1 MTEIDG
7 GLRETGAVHIW
18 HGRVRDQLPP
28 SDLAVLAD
36 DELGRAL
43 RAGGVRSAHY
53 AGVRAAVRRVLG
65 DHYLGLPP
73 SASAARRA
81 RCTDPAHGAPPSRAP
96 GALLDFSL
104 SRSGPHWL
112 LAVTAGAKIGV
123 DNAPLDSAVGV
134 ADVAL
139 TEDERARMRG
149 LEAGDNSSWY
159 LLTSLCMCWVLL

>member
-1 MTEIDG
+1 MSWA
-7 GLRETGAVHIW
+7 GLF
-18 HGRVRDQLPP
+18 GRVESGRHTTRECARP
-28 SDLAVLAD
+28 S
-36 DELGRAL
+36 
-43 RAGGVRSAHY
+43 GVSWEITIW
-53 AGVRAAVRRVLG
+53 GCRR
-65 DHYLGLPP
+65 PP

-123 DNAPLDSAVGV
+123 DIEPLDSAVGV

>member
-28 SDLAVLAD
+28 SDLAVLAVLAD

-73 SASAARRA
+73 SAVRFGCQACPLYGSG
-81 RCTDPAHGAPPSRAP
+81 HGRPRVEHPAPPSTSASP
-96 GALLDFSL
+96 GRVRTGCS
-104 SRSGPHWL
+104 P
-112 LAVTAGAKIGV
+112 
-123 DNAPLDSAVGV
+123 
-134 ADVAL
+134 
-139 TEDERARMRG
+139 
-149 LEAGDNSSWY
+149 
-159 LLTSLCMCWVLL
+159 